1 MRGPDDLLILAP
13 LGSVPSEKT
22 LMNQASV
29 TKHPVTDKTREA
41 LAVTLRGCEEL
52 IPQEDWLQKL
62 AKSEATGVPLRIKLG
77 LDPTAP
83 DIHIGHTVV
92 LNKMRQLQDLGHQV
106 IFLIGDFTS
115 LIGDP
120 SGRNSTRPPLT
131 PEQIKA
137 NAETY
142 YKQASLV
149 LDPAKTEIRY
159 NSEWSLPLGSMG
171 MIQLAAKYT
180 VARMMERN
188 DFHDRFHAGTPISV
202 HEFLYPLMQGY
213 DSVALKS
220 DLELGGTDQKFNLL
234 MGRHLQAEYGQE
246 PQCILT
252 MPLLEGL
259 DGVDKMSKSKNNY
272 IGITEEANTMFAKV
286 LSISDTLMWRWYTL
300 LSFKSMAEIE
310 ALKKEVEGGRNP
322 KDAKVMLAKE
332 ITTRFHSAGAAEA
345 AEQDFINRSKGGIPD
360 DIPEV
365 ALSGAPMGIGALL
378 KAAGL
383 APSTTEAGRLI
394 EGGGVRID
402 GAVISDK
409 GLKVEAGT
417 CVVQVGK
424 RKFARVTP
432 APSDPQAPVAGLG
445 GGGRHHDCPQDAGL
459 VADRLGGAAVGRN
472 GVAGQP
478 GQRHVR
484 LAHGH
489 RGRGAAGRRP
499 SLRAPQGRIFFFG
512 L

>member
-1 MRGPDDLLILAP
+1 
-13 LGSVPSEKT
+13 
-22 LMNQASV
+22 MNQALV
-29 TKHPVTDKTREA
+29 TKFPVTDKTLHAME
-41 LAVTLRGCEEL
+41 VTLRGCEEL
-52 IPQEDWLQKL
+52 IPKEDWLQKL

-149 LDPAKTEIRY
+149 LNPSKTEIRY

-171 MIQLAAKYT
+171 LIQLAAKYT

-188 DFHDRFHAGTPISV
+188 DFHDRFKAGTPISV
-202 HEFLYPLMQGY
+202 HEFLYPLMQAF

-272 IGITEEANTMFAKV
+272 IGISEEPNTMFAKV
-286 LSISDTLMWRWYTL
+286 LSISDTLMWRWFTL

-332 ITTRFHSAGAAEA
+332 ITARFHSAAAADA
-345 AEQDFINRSKGGIPD
+345 AEQDFINRSKGGVPD

-365 ALSGAPMGIGALL
+365 SLSGAPMGIGALL
-378 KAAGL
+378 KSAGL

-394 EGGGVRID
+394 DGGGVRVD
-402 GAVISDK
+402 SSVVSDK
-409 GLKVEAGT
+409 GLKLEAGT
-417 CVVQVGK
+417 YVVQVGK
-424 RKFARVTP
+424 RKFAKVT
-432 APSDPQAPVAGLG
+432 
-445 GGGRHHDCPQDAGL
+445 
-459 VADRLGGAAVGRN
+459 
-472 GVAGQP
+472 
-478 GQRHVR
+478 
-484 LAHGH
+484 LA
-489 RGRGAAGRRP
+489 
-499 SLRAPQGRIFFFG
+499 
-512 L
+512 

>member
-1 MRGPDDLLILAP
+1 
-13 LGSVPSEKT
+13 
-22 LMNQASV
+22 MNQTPASTFKISDRV
-29 TKHPVTDKTREA
+29 REA
-41 LAVTLRGCEEL
+41 LAISKRGCEEL
-52 IPQEDWLQKL
+52 IPEDDWLKKL
-62 AKSEATGVPLRIKLG
+62 ARSEATGQPLRIKLG

-92 LNKMRQLQDLGHQV
+92 LNKMRQLQNLGHQV

-131 PEQIKA
+131 PEQIKV

-149 LDPAKTEIRY
+149 LDPEKTEIRY
-159 NSEWSLPLGSMG
+159 NSEWCLPLGSMG

-188 DFHDRFHAGTPISV
+188 DFHDRFKAGTPISV

-259 DGVDKMSKSKNNY
+259 DGVEKMSKSKNNY
-272 IGITEEANTMFAKV
+272 IGISEEPNTMFAKV
-286 LSISDTLMWRWYTL
+286 LSISDELMWRWYTL
-300 LSFKSMAEIE
+300 LSFQSMDAIE
-310 ALKKEVEGGRNP
+310 ALKREVQGGRNP
-322 KDAKVMLAKE
+322 KDAKVALAKE
-332 ITTRFHSAGAAEA
+332 ITSRFHGVAAAEA
-345 AEQDFINRSKGGIPD
+345 AEQDFINRSKGGVPD
-360 DIPEV
+360 DIPDV
-365 ALSGAPMGIGALL
+365 PLVGAPMGIGALL

-383 APSTTEAGRLI
+383 APSTSEANRLI
-394 EGGGVRID
+394 DGGGVRVD
-402 GAVISDK
+402 SNVVSDK
-409 GLKVEAGT
+409 GLKLDAGT
-417 CVVQVGK
+417 YVVQVGK
-424 RKFARVTP
+424 RKFARVT
-432 APSDPQAPVAGLG
+432 
-445 GGGRHHDCPQDAGL
+445 
-459 VADRLGGAAVGRN
+459 
-472 GVAGQP
+472 
-478 GQRHVR
+478 
-484 LAHGH
+484 LA
-489 RGRGAAGRRP
+489 
-499 SLRAPQGRIFFFG
+499 
-512 L
+512 

>member
-1 MRGPDDLLILAP
+1 MNTPPETLSQPQAADAP
-13 LGSVPSEKT
+13 
-22 LMNQASV
+22 AAA
-29 TKHPVTDKTREA
+29 PVSDAVQEA
-41 LAVTLRGCEEL
+41 LAITLRGCEEL
-52 IPQEDWLQKL
+52 IPQADWLKKL
-62 AKSEATGVPLRIKLG
+62 QKSEQTGQPLRIKLG

-92 LNKMRQLQDLGHQV
+92 LNKMRQLQNLGHQV

-131 PEQIKA
+131 TEQIKA

-188 DFHDRFHAGTPISV
+188 DFHDRFKAGTPISV

-213 DSVALKS
+213 DSVALKA

-234 MGRHLQAEYGQE
+234 MGRHLQQEYGQE

-272 IGITEEANTMFAKV
+272 IGISEDPATMFAKC

-300 LSFKSMAEIE
+300 LSFRSEAEIA
-310 ALKKEVEGGRNP
+310 ALRAEVEGGRNP

-332 ITTRFHSAGAAEA
+332 ITARFHSAAAADA
-345 AEQDFINRSKGGIPD
+345 AEQDFINRSKGGVPD
-360 DIPEV
+360 EIPEV
-365 ALSGAPMGIGALL
+365 SLALAGGAPLGIGALL

-394 EGGGVRID
+394 EGGGVRVD
-402 GAVISDK
+402 SCVVSDK
-409 GLKVEAGT
+409 GLKLAAGT
-417 CVVQVGK
+417 YVVQVGK
-424 RKFARVTP
+424 RKFARVT
-432 APSDPQAPVAGLG
+432 LG
-445 GGGRHHDCPQDAGL
+445 
-459 VADRLGGAAVGRN
+459 
-472 GVAGQP
+472 
-478 GQRHVR
+478 
-484 LAHGH
+484 
-489 RGRGAAGRRP
+489 
-499 SLRAPQGRIFFFG
+499 
-512 L
+512 